1 MKYRL
6 NPANIMKLPRK
17 YAKKLS
23 KYGRNPIF
31 ISNSTKKPKPAIDA
45 QIKEY
50 GICCSVMIL
59 PSLFTK
65 VFLSIKRVLVA
76 KVTNRGT
83 PIIVPQNIIVSRW
96 GYIGF
101 SKLKKWNARARPK
114 LIPNQKIKF
123 HSLSLLSHLSFFSWI
138 TGLLLLAF
146 SLVKS
151 CIRNFYSYFKFPEFI
166 IPQMPLIAKQII
178 STLSITGLFLMP
190 ISSYAEAPETKE
202 SMLNIIKQAEKE
214 HTIPPGLLLAVI
226 KTESGVNPYALNING
241 RPVFL
246 KDKNAALDAINQA
259 LASGITNI
267 DIGIAQLN
275 YKWHKSNFPD
285 PESML
290 LPSANIKYAAKLL
303 AKLKF
308 KHGDWHKAIRHYHS
322 STPKYH
328 KLYSRKVVLCWLGS

>member
-1 MKYRL
+1 MKYKIKPEIRL
-6 NPANIMKLPRK
+6 KNVKKELITCLAAYLSLIAKVKAIPNNVGHMKLIVGISF
-17 YAKKLS
+17 LL
-23 KYGRNPIF
+23 NIF
-31 ISNSTKKPKPAIDA
+31 PALLEKVSFFTNFVLLA
-45 QIKEY
+45 NVTIK
-50 GICCSVMIL
+50 
-59 PSLFTK
+59 
-65 VFLSIKRVLVA
+65 
-76 KVTNRGT
+76 GT
-83 PIIVPQNIIVSRW
+83 PNNVTPRAIKNKSGIIRSNLANVA
-96 GYIGF
+96 
-101 SKLKKWNARARPK
+101 NAIPPA
-114 LIPNQKIKF
+114 IPNQKIKF
-123 HSLSLLSHLSFFSWI
+123 HILSLVSHLSFFSWI